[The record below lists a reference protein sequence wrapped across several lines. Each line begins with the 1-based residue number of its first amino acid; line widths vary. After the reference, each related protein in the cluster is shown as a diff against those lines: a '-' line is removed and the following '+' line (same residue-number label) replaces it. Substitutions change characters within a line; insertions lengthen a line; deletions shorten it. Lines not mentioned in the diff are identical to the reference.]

1 MSNKNKFE
9 VEDPKA
15 VIEAWLQESSSEVN
29 KTNPPSTYITS
40 EGMAYLNGFLQTNR
54 TINLIKQ
61 ERYDELLKNYEEL
74 IKKYEQL
81 KKENIKLKSNK
92 VYKILRYIF

>member
-1 MSNKNKFE
+1 MSKDKFE

-15 VIEAWLQESSSEVN
+15 IITAWLEESKPDVG
-29 KTNPPSTYITS
+29 KTSPPSSYITP

-54 TINLIKQ
+54 TISLIKQ
-61 ERYDELLKNYEEL
+61 ERYDDLINDYENL
-74 IKKYEQL
+74 IKKYEQV